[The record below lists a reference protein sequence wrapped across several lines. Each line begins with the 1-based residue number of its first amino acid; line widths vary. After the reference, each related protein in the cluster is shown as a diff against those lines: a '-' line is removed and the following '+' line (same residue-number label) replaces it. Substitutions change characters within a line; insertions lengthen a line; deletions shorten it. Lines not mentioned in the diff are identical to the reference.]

1 MKRCLAFCLL
11 FLAALGCAST
21 SEVGDV
27 RRDVTTVYQEFR
39 SYKDSTDARMSKL
52 EKDMSSFS
60 QSVRSL
66 EELTRKQFLDLSM
79 SAESNDEKIKTILGK
94 LDELDSQ
101 LRTYWGETKGELRE
115 LKGTRTGGAQPG
127 LQSKNPVGPQGNPAN
142 RANYD
147 ELYKRAFDAFQKG
160 QYEDSI
166 RVFSDFVQNYPDTPL
181 VPNARYWTGEAYMNL
196 KDPEKAIVS
205 FQEVIDKYPNSEK
218 APRALLRQA
227 EAFGDLSDKKSST
240 TLLKRVIELYPK
252 SDEARVAERL
262 LRNIGAK

>member
-1 MKRCLAFCLL
+1 MKKWIPLCLL
-11 FLAALGCAST
+11 SILLLGCASS

-39 SYKDSTDARMSKL
+39 SYKDSTDARLSKI
-52 EKDMSSFS
+52 EKDMSALS
-60 QSVRSL
+60 QSMRSV

-79 SAESNDEKIKTILGK
+79 SSENNDDKIKAILGR

-115 LKGTRTGGAQPG
+115 LKGARTPGAPQKRGPAA
-127 LQSKNPVGPQGNPAN
+127 PQG
-142 RANYD
+142 NYD
-147 ELYKRAFDAFQKG
+147 ELYKQAFDAFQKG
-160 QYEDSI
+160 QYDDSI
-166 RVFSDFVQNYPDTPL
+166 RAFSDFVQAYPDTPL
-181 VPNARYWTGEAYMNL
+181 VPNARYWMGEAYMNL
-196 KDPEKAIVS
+196 KDQEKAIVS

-227 EAFGDLSDKKSST
+227 EAFGDLGDKKSST

-252 SDEARVAERL
+252 SDEARIAERL
-262 LRNIGAK
+262 LRNLGG

>member
-1 MKRCLAFCLL
+1 MKKYPPLCLL
-11 FLAALGCAST
+11 FLLLLGCASS
-21 SEVGDV
+21 SEVADV
-27 RRDVTTVYQEFR
+27 RRDVTTVYREFR
-39 SYKDSTDARMSKL
+39 SYKDSTDARLSKL
-52 EKDMSSFS
+52 ESDMSTLT
-60 QSVRSL
+60 QSVRSV

-115 LKGTRTGGAQPG
+115 LKGPRSAAPPQKKG
-127 LQSKNPVGPQGNPAN
+127 PVVQQGN
-142 RANYD
+142 YE
-147 ELYKRAFDAFQKG
+147 ELYKQAFDAFQKG
-160 QYEDSI
+160 QYEDSV
-166 RVFSDFVQNYPDTPL
+166 RAFSDFAQAYPDTPL

-227 EAFGDLSDKKSST
+227 EAFGQLGDKKSST
-240 TLLKRVIELYPK
+240 TLLKRVAELYPK
-252 SDEARVAERL
+252 SDEARIAERL
-262 LRNIGAK
+262 LRNLGAQ

>member
-1 MKRCLAFCLL
+1 MKKCLPLCLL
-11 FLAALGCAST
+11 FLTVLGCASS

-39 SYKDSTDARMSKL
+39 SYKDSTDARLSRL
-52 EKDMSSFS
+52 EKDVSALS
-60 QSVRSL
+60 QSVRSV

-79 SAESNDEKIKTILGK
+79 SSESNEDKIKTILGR

-101 LRTYWGETKGELRE
+101 LRTYWGETKGALQE
-115 LKGTRTGGAQPG
+115 LKGTKGASATPQKRG
-127 LQSKNPVGPQGNPAN
+127 LAAPQGN
-142 RANYD
+142 YE
-147 ELYKRAFDAFQKG
+147 ELYKQAFDAFQKG
-160 QYEDSI
+160 LYEDSI
-166 RVFSDFVQNYPDTPL
+166 RAFSDFVRAYPDTPL
-181 VPNARYWTGEAYMNL
+181 VPNARYWMGEAYMNV
-196 KDPEKAIVS
+196 KDEEKAIVN

-227 EAFGDLSDKKSST
+227 EAFGDLGDKKSST

-262 LRNIGAK
+262 LRNLGA